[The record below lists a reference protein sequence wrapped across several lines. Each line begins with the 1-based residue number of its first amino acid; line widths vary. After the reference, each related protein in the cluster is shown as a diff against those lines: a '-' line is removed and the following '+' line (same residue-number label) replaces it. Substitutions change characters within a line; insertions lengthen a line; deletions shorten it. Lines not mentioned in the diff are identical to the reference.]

1 LYAGNVL
8 QLKTPRWCPGLCLA
22 ILLGVSGLDTGAQS
36 ADWQKV
42 VYREPQVRYLLTDL
56 SLGGNPEL
64 YRKYAGEER
73 DPDSMQTIKLW
84 DAGVR
89 AVNTNA
95 FERRWVT
102 NIAGLTKPVM
112 RVVFRGSQRTITGSE
127 VFLSSDLNY
136 QQGPMRVVL
145 ADLTMGG
152 LISFYGTRKRDPNVM
167 EALCRWADGVRA
179 VNTNCLEVVGKGNAR
194 RIVYRGTLKPVDGAR
209 VVLNSDSAY
218 PETNVRYF
226 LADINLGG
234 GVDFY
239 RKVAQEAHEMGC
251 LEAVVR
257 WDSGVRITNLDEF
270 ERKNVN
276 GKVLITRK
284 ASEERINGMEVSL
297 STD

>member
-1 LYAGNVL
+1 MQ
-8 QLKTPRWCPGLCLA
+8 QLKVPLCGRGSSLA
-22 ILLGVSGLDTGAQS
+22 LLVAFIVSDAAAQS

-56 SLGGNPEL
+56 SLCGNPEL
-64 YRKYAGEER
+64 YRKYAGEEH
-73 DPDSMQTIKLW
+73 DPDSIQTIKQW

-89 AVNTNA
+89 VVNTNA
-95 FERRWVT
+95 FDRRWVT

-112 RVVFRGSQRTITGSE
+112 RVVFRGSERTITGSE
-127 VFLSSDLNY
+127 VLLSSDMNF

-145 ADLTMGG
+145 ADLTMGRPV
-152 LISFYGTRKRDPNVM
+152 SFYKSRNGDSNVV

-179 VNTNCLEVVGKGNAR
+179 VNTNSFQALGQGRER
-194 RIVYRGTLKPVDGAR
+194 RIVYRGTLKPVDGSR
-209 VVLNSDSAY
+209 VALNSDPAY

-226 LADINLGG
+226 LADIYLGG
-234 GVDFY
+234 GLEFY

-251 LEAVVR
+251 LEAVRR
-257 WDSGVRITNLDEF
+257 WESGIRITNLDRL
-270 ERKNVN
+270 ERKTVN

-284 ASEERINGMEVSL
+284 GSEKRINGMEVAL